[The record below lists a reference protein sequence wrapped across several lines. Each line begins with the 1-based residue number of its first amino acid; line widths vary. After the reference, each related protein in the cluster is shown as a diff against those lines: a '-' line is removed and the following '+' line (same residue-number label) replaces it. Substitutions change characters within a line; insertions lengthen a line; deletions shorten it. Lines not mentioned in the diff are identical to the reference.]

1 MRLKDIPLFVLA
13 FLVTFFLFSS
23 CKEDTL
29 GSKVDIKGRWEVYN
43 ALRNNQ
49 PTSTLQNAYF
59 EFVNDSVMKTNILG
73 SEIESAYEFGPQK
86 KSIRQ
91 YGNPLI
97 EYQIR
102 EISEDSMKLSAKIR
116 EYSFQF
122 FLARN

>member
-1 MRLKDIPLFVLA
+1 MILI
-13 FLVTFFLFSS
+13 FLTS
-23 CKEDTL
+23 CKEET
-29 GSKVDIKGRWEVYN
+29 SPEFVDIVGKWEVYN

-73 SEIESAYEFGPQK
+73 TEMESAYEFGPK
-86 KSIRQ
+86 DKSIRQ
-91 YGNPLI
+91 YSNPLI

-102 EISEDSMKLSAKIR
+102 DFSQDTLKLAAKIR

-122 FLARN
+122 FLAKK